1 MSLDGCDLLTICVP
15 TCNQVVILC
24 DMLEDMIPKISS
36 YHIRLL
42 IIDNCSSD
50 NTQGVVAGYSDR
62 YENLSYIRLDRQLDN
77 DALFEMALKLPRT
90 PYCWVIR
97 DINRLNGSYLCS
109 VINIL
114 RNQTPDLYVIACNK
128 RSFGIPSRVYNDANA
143 FLHDLGW
150 CLIYS
155 GAVIFSRK
163 IIDIADFE
171 KCRNPYF
178 FSFNIVFETLSR
190 LDRISV
196 FWSGLDLLSESPL
209 SRDNSRNPRGVFH
222 IYGVLWTKTVLALP
236 DSSYSK
242 KAKLRCIRVLGK
254 KNHLYSA
261 HHLKRQRVVGS
272 LTPEIYKECYDYIRY
287 FAPGNELRFFFYSRY
302 PNRLNKYYRRYHRYY
317 RNTGSP
323 LF

>member
-1 MSLDGCDLLTICVP
+1 MNLDGYDLLTICVP

-24 DMLEDMIPKISS
+24 DMLEDMIPKISL

-62 YENLSYIRLDRQLDN
+62 YEGLSYVRLDRQLDN
-77 DALFEMALKLPRT
+77 DALFEKALKLPST

-109 VINIL
+109 VINTL
-114 RNQTPDLYVIACNK
+114 SNQTPDLYVIACNK

-196 FWSGLDLLSESPL
+196 FWSGLDLLSESSL

-254 KNHLYSA
+254 KNHLYSFI
-261 HHLKRQRVVGS
+261 RDIRIDSINIIGGI
-272 LTPEIYKECYDYIRY
+272 TDIIEIRDLLYFDYFKKLNIHEGCNISRWARY
-287 FAPGNELRFFFYSRY
+287 TYQ
-302 PNRLNKYYRRYHRYY
+302 
-317 RNTGSP
+317 
-323 LF
+323 

>member
-109 VINIL
+109 VINTL
-114 RNQTPDLYVIACNK
+114 SNQTPDLYVISV
-128 RSFGIPSRVYNDANA
+128 RSGYLP
-143 FLHDLGW
+143 
-150 CLIYS
+150 
-155 GAVIFSRK
+155 
-163 IIDIADFE
+163 
-171 KCRNPYF
+171 
-178 FSFNIVFETLSR
+178 VFITMRMLFYM
-190 LDRISV
+190 IS
-196 FWSGLDLLSESPL
+196 D
-209 SRDNSRNPRGVFH
+209 GV
-222 IYGVLWTKTVLALP
+222 
-236 DSSYSK
+236 
-242 KAKLRCIRVLGK
+242 
-254 KNHLYSA
+254 
-261 HHLKRQRVVGS
+261 
-272 LTPEIYKECYDYIRY
+272 
-287 FAPGNELRFFFYSRY
+287 
-302 PNRLNKYYRRYHRYY
+302 
-317 RNTGSP
+317 
-323 LF
+323 

>member
-1 MSLDGCDLLTICVP
+1 M
-15 TCNQVVILC
+15 
-24 DMLEDMIPKISS
+24 
-36 YHIRLL
+36 
-42 IIDNCSSD
+42 
-50 NTQGVVAGYSDR
+50 
-62 YENLSYIRLDRQLDN
+62 
-77 DALFEMALKLPRT
+77 KLPRT

-109 VINIL
+109 VINTL
-114 RNQTPDLYVIACNK
+114 SNQTPDLYVIACNK

-196 FWSGLDLLSESPL
+196 FWSGLDLLSESSL